1 MNKRRRP
8 DLSARD
14 FDKGLVEVFTGNGKG
29 KTSAALGIALRAL
42 GHNLR
47 VHLIYFLKGDFRYGE
62 RVSLS
67 RLSNVDISI
76 FGHEHFVDPED
87 IKPEEKEQARR
98 GLEKAHQVIH
108 SGNYNVVILDEINI
122 AVAWKLLD
130 IDDVLELIRNKPEKV
145 ELILTGRYADPK
157 LIEAADL
164 VTDMTNIK
172 HPYEKGILSRKGID
186 Y

>member
-1 MNKRRRP
+1 MNRRRRP

-67 RLSNVDISI
+67 RLPNADVTI
-76 FGHEHFVDPED
+76 FGHEHFIDPED

-98 GLEKAHQVIH
+98 GLEKAREVIH
-108 SGNYNVVILDEINI
+108 SGNYDVVILDEINI

-164 VTDMTNIK
+164 ATDMTNIK